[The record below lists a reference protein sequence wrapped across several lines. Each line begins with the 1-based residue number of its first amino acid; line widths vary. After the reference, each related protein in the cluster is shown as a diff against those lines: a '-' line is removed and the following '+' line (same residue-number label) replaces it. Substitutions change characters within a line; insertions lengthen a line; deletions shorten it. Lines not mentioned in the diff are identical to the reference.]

1 MRRVTLVI
9 ALLAL
14 LTLAP
19 GVSASAGTERSAG
32 LEAAVLQEVNAAR
45 VARGLR
51 PLARS
56 TKLTRAA
63 DFHTIAMLRVG
74 AFEHELPG
82 NPSFAQRLK
91 QFYAPG
97 PVAWSGA
104 ENLAMFGPRA
114 PSARAIVGAW
124 LASPGH
130 RTNLL
135 SRTWREMGVSVRF
148 SPSTGGDFGGAP
160 RWVITLDLGFRGPTA

>member
-9 ALLAL
+9 ALLAV

-19 GVSASAGTERSAG
+19 GVSASSGSDRSAG
-32 LEAAVLQEVNAAR
+32 LEAALLQQVNAVR

-51 PLARS
+51 PLTRS
-56 TKLTRAA
+56 TKLSRAA

-91 QFYAPG
+91 QFYANG
-97 PVAWSGA
+97 PVAWAGA
-104 ENLAMFGPRA
+104 ENLAMFGPTA
-114 PSARAIVGAW
+114 PSAREVVSAW

-130 RTNLL
+130 RSNLL
-135 SRTWREMGVSVRF
+135 SPSWREMGVSVRF
-148 SPSTGGDFGGAP
+148 SPSTGGDFGGLPA
-160 RWVITLDLGFRGPTA
+160 G